1 MRGGMCV
8 APKRYLGQELIRAR
22 YLTPPL
28 PPAGL
33 FLSNDAQ
40 STDGDIP
47 SWG

>member
-1 MRGGMCV
+1 MCI
-8 APKRYLGQELIRAR
+8 APKRYLGQERVIWLIRAR

-28 PPAGL
+28 SPAGL